1 MRNKWVPLPRYV
13 LRKKL
18 VLHVLKKRMREN
30 QSCLEVGYGPGD
42 MLIELSRLGFSTHGY
57 DFSINA
63 YNEAQKRI
71 NQCAL
76 QIKRNIHLF
85 FNEKEIGKAQY
96 DVVLALEV
104 LEHVKDDVS
113 MLKVFNRYLKKN
125 GLLIFSV
132 PAHKSKWG
140 ENDVWAGHYRRYEK
154 NDFFQKLPNAKFE
167 ILHVWSYG
175 YPLTL
180 LLDLLIHRSHKKEII
195 ANFGISKEYLTKQS
209 GITREK
215 NFANQ
220 IAAWSI
226 WTYPF
231 IYVQRLFLDFDMSS
245 AFLVIARKL
254 G

>member
-1 MRNKWVPLPRYV
+1 MSNKWLPLPRYV

-18 VLHVLKKRMREN
+18 VLHVLKKLGREN

-42 MLIELSRLGFSTHGY
+42 MLIELSKAGFSTHGY

-63 YNEAQKRI
+63 YNEAKKRI
-71 NQCAL
+71 NKCAL
-76 QIKRNIHLF
+76 QVKRNIHLF

-154 NDFFQKLPNAKFE
+154 KDFFHKLPDAEFK
-167 ILHVWSYG
+167 ILHIWSYG
-175 YPLTL
+175 YPLTI
-180 LLDLLIHRSHKKEII
+180 LLDLLIHKSHKKNTII
-195 ANFGISKEYLTKQS
+195 HSGFSKEDLSKLS
-209 GITREK
+209 GIKRK
-215 NFANQ
+215 NSFTNQ
-220 IAAWSI
+220 IFALKI
-226 WTYPF
+226 WTFPF
-231 IYVQRLFLDFDMSS
+231 IYIQRLFLDFNMSS
-245 AFLVIARKL
+245 AFIVIARKL
-254 G
+254 K